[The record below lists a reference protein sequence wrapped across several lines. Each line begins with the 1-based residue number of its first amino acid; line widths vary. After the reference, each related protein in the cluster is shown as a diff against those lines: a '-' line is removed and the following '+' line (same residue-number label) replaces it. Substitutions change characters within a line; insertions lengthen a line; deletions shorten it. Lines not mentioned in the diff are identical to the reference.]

1 MVMMGN
7 ILNDEND
14 IEMIL
19 RFARERKTRF
29 SVSEIA
35 SKIGNSRAVMLV
47 EKMILEGS
55 LVKDSSG
62 MIKIKPTQMND

>member
-1 MVMMGN
+1 MMGN